1 MIKNIV
7 VIGILSLAVVSCKK
21 KTAATDINSS
31 NDSIVINKAIEE
43 DTYKPVDT
51 ICSNEYRSEDYIKSL
66 EWYQKKI
73 KTDIVQNKPE
83 QNNKLYLDHF
93 KIRTKYTECLNAIH
107 SNILDDY
114 INYHT
119 GFDSPPDLPDNV
131 KKIAAEL
138 KKINLEFRELGE
150 GVTEIETIPSY
161 YSSIFKGKV
170 TPDFE
175 TYISGKDREGK
186 ENYAVD
192 AGLLITWEE
201 LGERVIFCENFIKKY
216 PNSSLIKKVKDEYN
230 TYLSDYL
237 FGMDKTSTY
246 ERYGKQPGKL
256 YDENREEFNRI
267 IKKFPNSNVSKKAKE
282 LMILFDAGTPVEQ
295 IHKLINVD

>member
-7 VIGILSLAVVSCKK
+7 VIGILSLAAVSCKK
-21 KTAATDINSS
+21 EITATDIHSS
-31 NDSIVINKAIEE
+31 NDSIVINKAIE

-51 ICSNEYRSEDYIKSL
+51 ICSNEYKSEDYITSL

-73 KTDIVQNKPE
+73 KTDIAQNKPE
-83 QNNKLYLDHF
+83 QNNTLYLDYF

-119 GFDSPPDLPDNV
+119 GFDSPPNLPDNV
-131 KKIAAEL
+131 KKISAEL
-138 KKINLEFRELGE
+138 KKANLEFRELGE
-150 GVTEIETIPSY
+150 GVTEIETIPNY

-170 TPDFE
+170 TPDFDV
-175 TYISGKDREGK
+175 YISKKNEDSQ

-192 AGLLITWEE
+192 AGLMITWEE
-201 LGERVIFCENFIKKY
+201 LGERAIFWENFIKKY
-216 PNSSLIKKVKDEYN
+216 PNSSLIKKIKDDYN

-246 ERYGKQPGKL
+246 ERYGKQPEKL
-256 YDENREEFNRI
+256 YDENKEEFNRI
-267 IKKFPNSNVSKKAKE
+267 IKKYPNSNVSRKAKE

>member
-21 KTAATDINSS
+21 KTAATDIKSS
-31 NDSIVINKAIEE
+31 NDSIVDNRNT
-43 DTYKPVDT
+43 DFTYKPIDT
-51 ICSNEYRSEDYIKSL
+51 ICSKEYKSDDYIMSL

-73 KTDIVQNKPE
+73 KINIAQNTPE
-83 QNNKLYLDHF
+83 QNNKLYLDYF
-93 KIRTKYTECLNAIH
+93 KIRTKYTECLNVIH
-107 SNILDDY
+107 NNILDDY
-114 INYHT
+114 INYHI
-119 GFDSPPDLPDNV
+119 GFDSPPNLPDTV
-131 KKIAAEL
+131 KKVAAEL
-138 KKINLEFRELGE
+138 KKVNLEFRELGE

-201 LGERVIFCENFIKKY
+201 LGERVIFWENFVKKY
-216 PNSSLIKKVKDEYN
+216 PNSSLIKTAKEDYS

-246 ERYGKQPGKL
+246 ERYSEQPEKL

-267 IKKFPNSNVSKKAKE
+267 IKKYPNSNVAKKAKE
-282 LMILFDAGTPVEQ
+282 LMILFDAETPVEQ